1 MSALLRKFAVVAT
14 MSVASWAAQAA
25 PTPVTITFSEAGA
38 PIGALDGSTFYQSY
52 GIAGF
57 TQAFQFGPDG
67 RLPDDGYGIYNNG
80 ATGTVLF
87 SENMSN
93 VSMTWAVAGRGVTF
107 HAELYDLNDVL
118 VDSFSSGGV
127 GLAGIASFTAANV
140 RKIVFHDSGAQ
151 VAIDTLNFTR
161 GGTVPE
167 PVSLALVGLGLVA
180 AGAARRRQ
188 QA

>member
-1 MSALLRKFAVVAT
+1 MSALLRKFAVAAT
-14 MSVASWAAQAA
+14 MSVAAWAAQAA
-25 PTPVTITFSEAGA
+25 PTPVTITFNEGA
-38 PIGALDGSTFYQSY
+38 PLGALDGNTFYQSY
-52 GIAGF
+52 GIASF
-57 TQAFQFGPDG
+57 TQAVLFGPDS
-67 RLPDDGYGIYNNG
+67 RLPDDGFGIYNNG
-80 ATGTVLF
+80 ASGTVVF
-87 SENMSN
+87 GEDMSN
-93 VSMTWAVAGRGVTF
+93 VSMTWAVSGTGITF

-127 GLAGIASFTAANV
+127 GLSGLASFTAANV
-140 RKIVFHDSGAQ
+140 RKIVFHDGGAQ

>member
-38 PIGALDGSTFYQSY
+38 PLGSLTGSTFYQSY
-52 GIAGF
+52 GIASF
-57 TQAFQFGPDG
+57 TQAVQFGPDS
-67 RLPDDGYGIYNNG
+67 RLIDDGYGIYNDG
-80 ATGTVLF
+80 PTGTVLF
-87 SENMSN
+87 GEDMSN
-93 VSMTWAVAGRGVTF
+93 VSMTWAVAAQGIKF
-107 HAELYDLNDVL
+107 DAEIYDAADVL
-118 VDSFSSGGV
+118 IGTFSSGGV
-127 GLAGIASFTAANV
+127 GVAGIASFSAANV
-140 RKIVFHDSGAQ
+140 RKIVFHDGGTQ